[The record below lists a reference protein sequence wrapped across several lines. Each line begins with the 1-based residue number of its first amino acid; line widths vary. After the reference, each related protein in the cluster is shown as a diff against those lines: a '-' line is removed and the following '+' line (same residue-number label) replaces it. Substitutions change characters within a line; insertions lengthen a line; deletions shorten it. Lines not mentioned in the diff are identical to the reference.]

1 MKKNTMETVKSL
13 NENELPIG
21 KVRIEIP
28 VSQVIWL
35 YEALKGADFN
45 ENDYEKG
52 KLLEYMENGKI
63 IEYSAKKGN
72 ATEKATAARTAVAKK
87 KIDNAINILRME
99 GRPIT
104 HYAIS
109 KTSGVAFQ
117 TVKKYVTL

>member
-1 MKKNTMETVKSL
+1 MNTMETIKAL
-13 NENELPIG
+13 NKNELPPG

-35 YEALKGADFN
+35 YEALKGANFN

-52 KLLEYMENGKI
+52 KLLEYMENGKMI
-63 IEYSAKKGN
+63 PYSAKKGN
-72 ATEKATAARTAVAKK
+72 ATEKATEARIIRAKQ
-87 KIDNAINILRME
+87 KIENAINLLRLE
-99 GRPIT
+99 GKPIT